1 MKSCELDK
9 GAKTVSQ
16 VFLSRRYDD
25 ELQCLSPNDLSLLDG
40 SFAGSAETLENLQ
53 TTGKFRAL
61 RLQFSLPKVLNAK
74 KKEKK
79 KKSLFFI
86 LCPLQGIFCDNV
98 LQRIAKARYWTR
110 VPARSSR
117 QVVRN
122 EKVKKKSNGFHIS
135 SAL

>member
-9 GAKTVSQ
+9 GAMTVSQ

-79 KKSLFFI
+79 RNLCFSFFALCKGSFATMFCRELQKRDTGREYQQDRRDKWSETKK
-86 LCPLQGIFCDNV
+86 
-98 LQRIAKARYWTR
+98 
-110 VPARSSR
+110 
-117 QVVRN
+117 
-122 EKVKKKSNGFHIS
+122 
-135 SAL
+135 